1 MSNKNR
7 RILRN
12 KLAKKDSRIKS
23 IPAAIFA
30 TALVIFCIVQLVIN
44 ALLTPLG
51 AELQSFDVEK
61 EHLLEENR
69 SLEEDLASSN
79 SLTVVEHVTEKTLKL
94 EESVKKQVVYVSDHT
109 VRAQQ

>member
-12 KLAKKDSRIKS
+12 RMSNTNKKGNTT
-23 IPAAIFA
+23 ATIFA
-30 TALVIFCIVQLVIN
+30 ITLVAFCIIQLVIN
-44 ALLTPLG
+44 AILSPLG
-51 AELQSFDVEK
+51 AKLQSLNTEK
-61 EHLLEENR
+61 DHLLEENR

-79 SLTVVEHVTEKTLKL
+79 SLTVIEHVTEKTLDLKD
-94 EESVKKQVVYVSDHT
+94 SSNKRTVYVSDNT